1 MGGLRAAGRHVIGHE
16 RQWAGQFQGRR
27 EEGSGWRR
35 ELPDRFARP
44 GVPVFLAFSFFL
56 IIPCL
61 PQSEG
66 MARQRPDRK
75 SNLWRLTRGKGSGAI
90 DK

>member
-1 MGGLRAAGRHVIGHE
+1 MKLSGLVSFKGRERKGVCGGRAFRL
-16 RQWAGQFQGRR
+16 F
-27 EEGSGWRR
+27 
-35 ELPDRFARP
+35 FARP
-44 GVPVFLAFSFFL
+44 GVPVFRAFSFFL

-66 MARQRPDRK
+66 LARQRPDRK